1 MRFFHSIGILL
12 GVMMCCVSA
21 SSSPIPLTS
30 FTHDSDQSSN
40 PKDFFEWQGAWY
52 FSAISNTHGREL
64 WTAGLNGEN
73 ARMLC
78 DIVAGGIDSS
88 PRSFTEHNGELWF
101 VADDRDEQTL
111 LCKINSQGKCTIV
124 KRVEP
129 LSQSNYNKIQIDSL
143 LSTPN
148 HLFFELAYPNN
159 SYREFWVNH
168 PEINEIELVDDFND
182 DADKK
187 DMNRPIFALGH
198 KILYR
203 KRNNSNGQIQT
214 WIYDPT
220 TKTKQIYDDGAL
232 LEHQLSKHNTQGEP
246 LALKLLNSVSVS
258 IVRLPLDGS
267 APVTLQTYA
276 LPTPNTRFDFRLLS
290 RTGNHCLARF
300 SYTGPYPQ
308 YQAFAGL
315 ARFDLSSNQVELF
328 NIKLD
333 DNDDVGWELFSI
345 SPSGE
350 IYCKDYNQAP
360 LMRFGA
366 TGPLQAIHTFSD
378 QAIQG
383 IYAAKDDVFVL
394 TEGARSTT
402 IPATKSWQIHQITEP
417 SSNPQA
423 TVIQQGTVLA
433 DNRFPLSFDA
443 NVAASQDG
451 QHIAFSQP
459 IDGYGMEAGFLSVN
473 GAVQSI
479 NLNTRGFQTIG
490 SLHTQNDGSIWFSL
504 TKEDDSSQLWQTNTQ
519 ANDAREPVL
528 EGDVA
533 GSTLDSIH
541 KLNTGLLI
549 FKSHGNFLSC
559 WYRDDKTIRRVSI
572 GSHGWHVTSSYN
584 AKVLFHKN
592 DQALVELNLG
602 ASKPGLWVF
611 DLITA
616 RMHSLDDHLQLPEG
630 SSMEWSHQT
639 TNFAFFNIEQPTA
652 DGQDTITT
660 HWKCDGTLAGTKATP
675 LLSNFMVGCGKWSI
689 YIASGTINANDH
701 LTGKTVALRNSDENI
716 DLSDFVVREC
726 VNHPR
731 RFYFT
736 LARQYN
742 GYNSYALLSDGSA
755 KGTQFMS
762 YARGYVGAKA
772 SQRWLTTHSTS
783 YLAFH
788 IVGKEEPN
796 YFNSS
801 AAGHKF
807 LKIHQTLA
815 DDLALYFVATTRE
828 HGDAIYVSYGTEK
841 TTFLLQ
847 TLTTSTPESALL
859 ECTAHHLYF
868 HQYDQTGSDQLYALP
883 LIDRRIVAHDFVA
896 HEDGQEIYFTATN
909 EERILQIV
917 RPQADQNQ
925 KISWRITGDDAK
937 SFRLG
942 KLLDYPSQTNARYQE
957 IPVRF
962 TSTSFAP
969 SHAQIEFFVD
979 GDNEPFARIPLV
991 ASRAI
996 PKSKVTINGIDYE
1009 QPYIGGVSF
1018 GFYSAWGWNFALQ
1031 PVKDIRRIIKR
1042 VDYFHNG
1049 NKVSSGRSLSHLFE
1063 PIPDFENNLRAIGYD
1078 ALGNVVIDESVSIT
1092 NFARERNL
1100 VNHTYTYHE
1109 TYSFISE
1116 TEWFA
1121 GEIKIQESTDGRFS
1135 LEMRHKNGIKRG
1147 KGKFDKKGRASVKL
1161 FGYGQAISIGLIK
1174 YIDEGIPVIDCIVTD
1189 GNFNNG
1195 IIRGQTYYLLV
1206 SAYASNRAETGR
1218 YHERPGRYHA
1228 LLQQDESK
1236 LAIAAL
1242 DLDRDGKLRIK
1253 GTWLNGK
1260 PFSRVTSIPSYW
1272 GQTIYLENQ
1281 YPSTGVTIRFDI
1293 SETEDSGNE
1302 ISSEIVVK
1310 PNDSKFLNSQSI
1322 RGFADRYDSQQDG
1335 IAWRAEKAPSDMQLV
1350 LGAYKKSPI
1359 QSTLLQRNESSV
1371 TWAEY
1376 TNGGSTKVKIDTAT
1390 GSAKVSGKGFK
1401 GEALFFRSR
1410 GKFFG
1415 TATSGK
1421 PGQVITVEAP

>member
-111 LCKINSQGKCTIV
+111 LCKINSQGECTII

-129 LSQSNYNKIQIDSL
+129 LNQSDKIQIDSL

-148 HLFFELAYPNN
+148 HLFFELTYPNN
-159 SYREFWVNH
+159 SLRELWVTH
-168 PEINEIELVDDFND
+168 PEINDIERVDDFND

-187 DMNRPIFALGH
+187 SMNRPIFALGH

-220 TKTKQIYDDGAL
+220 TKTKQIYDDGTL

-246 LALKLLNSVSVS
+246 LALKLINSVSVS

-290 RTGNHCLARF
+290 RIGNHCLAGF
-300 SYTGPYPQ
+300 SYTGPYSQ
-308 YQAFAGL
+308 YQGFAGL
-315 ARFDLSSNQVELF
+315 ARFDLSSNQLELF

-333 DNDDVGWELFSI
+333 DNDGVGWDLFSI
-345 SPSGE
+345 APSGD

-366 TGPLQAIHTFSD
+366 TGPLQAVHTFSD

-383 IYAAKDDVFVL
+383 IYAAKDNVYVM
-394 TEGARSTT
+394 TEGVPSTT
-402 IPATKSWQIHQITEP
+402 IPATKPWQIHQITEP
-417 SSNPQA
+417 SSNPQSIL
-423 TVIQQGTVLA
+423 IQQGTVPANYL
-433 DNRFPLSFDA
+433 FPLSFDA
-443 NVAASQDG
+443 EVAASQDG
-451 QHIAFSQP
+451 QYLAFSQP
-459 IDGYGMEAGFLSVN
+459 IDGYGMEVGFKSAN
-473 GAVQSI
+473 GSVQSI
-479 NLNTRGFQTIG
+479 NLNTRGFQKIG
-490 SLHTQNDGSIWFSL
+490 SLHTQNDGTTWFSL
-504 TKEDDSSQLWQTNTQ
+504 TKEDGSSQLWQSNTQ
-519 ANDAREPVL
+519 LYDAREQVL

-533 GSTLDSIH
+533 ISS
-541 KLNTGLLI
+541 LNGFHPLKNGLLI
-549 FKSHGNFLSC
+549 FKRHGDLLSC

-572 GSHGWHVTSSYN
+572 GSYGWHVTSSNN

-592 DQALVELNLG
+592 DQALVELDLG
-602 ASKPGLWVF
+602 ESKPGLWVF
-611 DLITA
+611 DPITA
-616 RMHSLDDHLQLPEG
+616 SMHSLDDHLQLPEG
-630 SSMEWSHQT
+630 SSMTWSHQT
-639 TNFAFFNIEQPTA
+639 NNFAFFNIDQPTA
-652 DGQDTITT
+652 DGQGTITT
-660 HWKCDGTLAGTKATP
+660 HWKCDASLAGTKPAP
-675 LLSNFMVGCGKWSI
+675 LLSDFMVGCGKWSI
-689 YIASGTINANDH
+689 YIADGNINITDH
-701 LTGKTVALRNSDENI
+701 LTDETIVIRKSDNNFNFN
-716 DLSDFVVREC
+716 DYVVSEC
-726 VNHPR
+726 VDQGRHI
-731 RFYFT
+731 YFT
-736 LARQYN
+736 IIN
-742 GYNSYALLSDGSA
+742 KHIDSYRLPMQTDGSA
-755 KGTQFMS
+755 KGTSFYS
-762 YARGYVGAKA
+762 YLSYSQTAKT
-772 SQRWLTTHSTS
+772 SQRWLATHSTNH
-783 YLAFH
+783 LTFNL
-788 IVGKEEPN
+788 GGEEEPN
-796 YFNSS
+796 YIKSS
-801 AAGHKF
+801 ADGHKF
-807 LKIHQTLA
+807 LKIHQTLT
-815 DDLALYFVATTRE
+815 DDIALYFVATTRE

-859 ECTAHHLYF
+859 ECTANHLYF
-868 HQYDQTGSDQLYALP
+868 HQHDQTGSDQLYALP
-883 LIDRRIVAHDFVA
+883 LIDRRIVSHDFVA
-896 HEDGQEIYFTATN
+896 HEDGQQITFTATN

-917 RPQADQNQ
+917 RPQSDQNK
-925 KISWRITGDDAK
+925 KITWRITGDDAK
-937 SFRLG
+937 AFRLG
-942 KLLDYPSQTNARYQE
+942 KLLDYPSQINARYQE

-969 SHAQIEFFVD
+969 SRAQIEFFVD
-979 GDNEPFARIPLV
+979 GNNEPFALVPL
-991 ASRAI
+991 AARRAI
-996 PKSKVTINGIDYE
+996 PASKITINGIDYE

-1031 PVKDIRRIIKR
+1031 PIKDIRRIIKR

-1063 PIPDFENNLRAIGYD
+1063 PVPDFENNLRAIGYD
-1078 ALGNVVIDESVSIT
+1078 AHGNVVLDESVSIT
-1092 NFARERNL
+1092 NFASERNL
-1100 VNHTYTYHE
+1100 VNHAYTYHG
-1109 TYSFISE
+1109 TYSYVSE
-1116 TEWFA
+1116 KEWLA
-1121 GEIKIQESTDGRFS
+1121 GEIKIQESTNGSFS
-1135 LEMRHKNGIKRG
+1135 IVMRHKNGIKKG
-1147 KGKFDKKGRASVKL
+1147 KGKFDNKGRASVKVR
-1161 FGYGQAISIGLIK
+1161 GNGQTISMGLVK
-1174 YIDEGIPVIDCIVTD
+1174 YIEEGMPYIECIITD
-1189 GNFNNG
+1189 GTFHNG
-1195 IIRGQTYYLLV
+1195 IIRGQTYYLLDY
-1206 SAYASNRAETGR
+1206 AYASNRAETGR
-1218 YHERPGRYHA
+1218 FHERPGRYHA
-1228 LLQQDESK
+1228 LIENDESSH
-1236 LAIAAL
+1236 AIAAL
-1242 DLDRDGKLRIK
+1242 DLDRDGTLRIK

-1272 GQTIYLENQ
+1272 GQTIYLEDQ
-1281 YPSTGVTIRFDI
+1281 YPSAGVTIRFDI
-1293 SETEDSGNE
+1293 SETQDRSNE
-1302 ISSEIVVK
+1302 ILSDIVVN
-1310 PNDSKFLNSQSI
+1310 PTDSKFLDSQSI
-1322 RGFADRYDSQQDG
+1322 EGFADRYDSQQDG
-1335 IAWRAEKAPSDMQLV
+1335 IAWGAEQAPSVMQLV

-1359 QSTLLQRNESSV
+1359 QSALLQRNESSV

-1376 TNGGSTKVKIDTAT
+1376 TNGGSTKVKIDAT
-1390 GSAKVSGKGFK
+1390 KGSAQVIGKGFR
-1401 GEALFFRSR
+1401 GEALYFPSR